1 MKRLKDK
8 LYNYEVA
15 PPPGAWDKISSELDQ
30 SMLNAEFPATLYH
43 LEVQPPKSAWT
54 KIKTA
59 LDSSF
64 GTPAPVR
71 RLNPAWRYA
80 AAAVIA
86 GLIFFAGFNIFKSSG
101 SGDAEVATT
110 SGSPVQNNNTPS
122 AGISTPGDNRT
133 QEEIKDDAAL
143 EESKHTLAKL
153 EVTRPNS
160 LNKASIYGDQFIARP
175 VNAQVAAFTDL
186 NPENTYRELC
196 YVPFDEPLHEDN
208 LSTSASR
215 YVLLMTPEGN
225 FIRMSKKLEEL
236 VCCVAGEDQDPECKD
251 QISDWRKKIAKSAH
265 SSSPGNFMDILNLVK
280 SLQENRE

>member
-8 LYNYEVA
+8 LYNFEVA
-15 PPPGAWDKISSELDQ
+15 PPPGAWDKIVTELDH
-30 SMLNAEFPATLYH
+30 SMLNAEFPSTLFH
-43 LEVQPPKSAWT
+43 LQVPPPKSAWS
-54 KIKTA
+54 KIRSA
-59 LDSSF
+59 LDSTSA
-64 GTPAPVR
+64 TPTPVR
-71 RLNPAWRYA
+71 RLNPAWKYA
-80 AAAVIA
+80 AAAVLA
-86 GLIFFAGFNIFKSSG
+86 GLIFFAGFNIFKSNK
-101 SGDAEVATT
+101 SGDPAVATT
-110 SGSPVQNNNTPS
+110 TGTPVPNNNTVSP
-122 AGISTPGDNRT
+122 GIGTTEDNRT

-153 EVTRPNS
+153 EDMLPNS
-160 LNKASIYGDQFIARP
+160 INQTPIYADQLIDKP
-175 VNAQVAAFTDL
+175 VNAQVAAFTDI

-208 LSTSASR
+208 LSTTASR

-236 VCCVAGEDQDPECKD
+236 VCCVAGEDQGPECKD
-251 QISDWRKKIAKSAH
+251 QISDWRQKIARSAH